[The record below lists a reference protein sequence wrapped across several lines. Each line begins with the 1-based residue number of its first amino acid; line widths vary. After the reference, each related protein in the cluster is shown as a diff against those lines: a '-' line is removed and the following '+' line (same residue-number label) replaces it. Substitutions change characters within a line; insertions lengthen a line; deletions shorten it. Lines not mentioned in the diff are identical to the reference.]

1 MCEHVISWENRGR
14 NPPIDGSTVKQKDVE
29 GQQATVDVCV
39 FFFLLCSVGSL
50 LRGNLSR
57 YFRYRERKVCVCVW
71 EREIERKVSVCV
83 WEREIERK
91 VSVCVWERERD
102 GKKGECVCGNAKE
115 RYDRKVCVIDKKRE
129 KKKCR
134 GSP

>member
-29 GQQATVDVCV
+29 GKQATVDVCV
-39 FFFLLCSVGSL
+39 FFLLCSVGSL
-50 LRGNLSR
+50 LRGNLSP
-57 YFRYRERKVCVCVW
+57 YFRYTERKVCVCVCV
-71 EREIERKVSVCV
+71 RK
-83 WEREIERK
+83 
-91 VSVCVWERERD
+91 RD
-102 GKKGECVCGNAKE
+102 RKKGECVCGNSKG

-129 KKKCR
+129 KKCS